1 MALRRHQ
8 LEEMLK
14 GSGTIPLSMT
24 VFPRLGC
31 PNFTDP
37 THQPTPTSG
46 ASHSL
51 FFPDEAIWT
60 GHPRYSTLT
69 RNIRERR
76 GSKVAMNIPI
86 FTDEKTPK
94 PFIEEFPT
102 DVEGK
107 GSKDALPD
115 HIYMDC
121 MGFGMGCCCLQVTF
135 QACCVDEARHLYDQL
150 SVIAP
155 IITALSSASPVF
167 RGYLADWDCRWSVIE
182 GSVDDRTEEE
192 RGLKPLDTDKFVI
205 PKSRYSPVSY
215 YLSSDAYNDV
225 DYPVD
230 KELYEEM
237 READIDHLLAQHMA
251 HLFIR
256 DPVSLFE
263 EKLEQDLE
271 TETDHFENIQSTNW
285 QSMRFKPPPPDS
297 TIGWRVEFRPM
308 ELQLTDFENAA
319 FAVFVVLL
327 TRTILSFGLNF
338 LIPISKS
345 TENMLTAQKRDA
357 ATKGLFYFR
366 KTVTP
371 PESDT
376 EDETDGPCQDTCC
389 HDDEYCLMDANM
401 IINGKV
407 GQCFHP
413 GPPYSQCLYTHT
425 YTVRFSSKSH
435 SHGVRIHT
443 F

>member
-1 MALRRHQ
+1 MVHFPADDLIIYSHLLSRRRHQ

-192 RGLKPLDTDKFVI
+192 RGLKVQYCVCLPPQMDLIEFDVWGLPLSGILLKFM
-205 PKSRYSPVSY
+205 Y
-215 YLSSDAYNDV
+215 
-225 DYPVD
+225 
-230 KELYEEM
+230 
-237 READIDHLLAQHMA
+237 
-251 HLFIR
+251 
-256 DPVSLFE
+256 
-263 EKLEQDLE
+263 
-271 TETDHFENIQSTNW
+271 
-285 QSMRFKPPPPDS
+285 
-297 TIGWRVEFRPM
+297 
-308 ELQLTDFENAA
+308 
-319 FAVFVVLL
+319 
-327 TRTILSFGLNF
+327 
-338 LIPISKS
+338 
-345 TENMLTAQKRDA
+345 
-357 ATKGLFYFR
+357 
-366 KTVTP
+366 
-371 PESDT
+371 
-376 EDETDGPCQDTCC
+376 
-389 HDDEYCLMDANM
+389 
-401 IINGKV
+401 V
-407 GQCFHP
+407 G
-413 GPPYSQCLYTHT
+413 
-425 YTVRFSSKSH
+425 
-435 SHGVRIHT
+435 
-443 F
+443 

>member
-1 MALRRHQ
+1 
-8 LEEMLK
+8 
-14 GSGTIPLSMT
+14 
-24 VFPRLGC
+24 
-31 PNFTDP
+31 
-37 THQPTPTSG
+37 
-46 ASHSL
+46 
-51 FFPDEAIWT
+51 
-60 GHPRYSTLT
+60 
-69 RNIRERR
+69 
-76 GSKVAMNIPI
+76 
-86 FTDEKTPK
+86 
-94 PFIEEFPT
+94 
-102 DVEGK
+102 
-107 GSKDALPD
+107 
-115 HIYMDC
+115 
-121 MGFGMGCCCLQVTF
+121 
-135 QACCVDEARHLYDQL
+135 
-150 SVIAP
+150 
-155 IITALSSASPVF
+155 
-167 RGYLADWDCRWSVIE
+167 
-182 GSVDDRTEEE
+182 
-192 RGLKPLDTDKFVI
+192 
-205 PKSRYSPVSY
+205 
-215 YLSSDAYNDV
+215 
-225 DYPVD
+225 
-230 KELYEEM
+230 
-237 READIDHLLAQHMA
+237 MA

-401 IINGKV
+401 IINGKN
-407 GQCFHP
+407 GFPGLIPLMRMYLNSINIDMDTRCTIRQYLSLLSQRASGELMTTAAWTRRFITEHP
-413 GPPYSQCLYTHT
+413 AYQKDSVVSEQICYDLVSTMDDISSGRTTCKELTGSLKSKAARVLEKHPKQYTADSQKPYSP
-425 YTVRFSSKSH
+425 
-435 SHGVRIHT
+435 
-443 F
+443 